1 VNAMAGT
8 ALIPELGL
16 SVVQVSLAQEIKII
30 FVEFKLT
37 IKFNGLQT
45 LLVVYILIAQ
55 TLNINNFSVD
65 FMQGSKL
72 VLL

>member
-30 FVEFKLT
+30 FVVFKLA

-45 LLVVYILIAQ
+45 LLVVYVLIAQ

-65 FMQGSKL
+65 FMQESKL

>member
-30 FVEFKLT
+30 CVVFKLA

-45 LLVVYILIAQ
+45 LLVVYVLIAQ
-55 TLNINNFSVD
+55 TLNINNFLVD
-65 FMQGSKL
+65 FMQESKL